1 MKYQSV
7 AQYLREYIVLHS
19 KDPLSRLPTE
29 LELQERF
36 GVSRQTV
43 RKAISI
49 LKEEGLIKS
58 RRGSGYY
65 VSDPRFSSS
74 MQIAVI
80 TTFMDDYIFPAVLR
94 DMENVLS
101 PSGYKLQVY
110 STLNRVSAERE
121 ILLRLRSHPV
131 GGIIVEGS
139 KTALPNPNTDL
150 YQNLRD
156 MGIPI
161 VFFQGRYADLSH
173 IPAITD
179 SNFSGGYMLAQYLIS
194 KGHKAIGGIFK
205 SDDMQGPERYGGMM
219 NALRDAG
226 LPVPDHSVCWYDS
239 EQRTRL
245 IENKD
250 ESFLMTFLKERLPA
264 SSAVICYNDEI
275 AYALIR
281 TLLAAG
287 SRIPEDY
294 AVVSF
299 DNSHYCTLSPV
310 PITSLAH
317 ERHQMGSTAARILL
331 RLMRGNSE
339 NGVRLTWSLRE
350 RKSG

>member
-1 MKYQSV
+1 MKHQSV

-19 KDPLSRLPTE
+19 KDTSSRLPTE

-121 ILLRLRSHPV
+121 ILLQLKSHPV

-139 KTALPNPNTDL
+139 KTALPNPNPDL
-150 YQNLRD
+150 YQSLRD

-173 IPAITD
+173 IPAVTD
-179 SNFSGGYMLAQYLIS
+179 NNFSGGYMLTQHLIS
-194 KGHKAIGGIFK
+194 KGHKSIGGIFK

-219 NALRDAG
+219 SALRDAG
-226 LPVPDHSVCWYDS
+226 LPIPDHSVCWYDS

-250 ESFLMTFLKERLPA
+250 ENFLMTFLKERLPA
-264 SSAVICYNDEI
+264 SSAIICYNDEI
-275 AYALIR
+275 AYHLIKDIQS
-281 TLLAAG
+281 LG
-287 SRIPEDY
+287 KKVPEDF

-299 DNSHYCTLSPV
+299 DNSYYSRICPV
-310 PITSLAH
+310 PITSLWH
-317 ERHQMGSTAARILL
+317 KNKTMGSEAAGKLLDLL
-331 RLMRGNSE
+331 RGKDAGSSVLSWTL
-339 NGVRLTWSLRE
+339 VV